1 MNAGGLKAYL
11 WLLKFTSIFQKEDY
25 KNSRKK
31 LQSVASRFSIP
42 DGVTLYNF
50 AANGVKCERAVPDN
64 LREGKIVIY
73 FHGGAYVAGSAQT
86 HRHLTAKLALE
97 SECEVISVDYK
108 LAPEFPFPHAL
119 DDALNAI
126 DGCRL
131 KYPNAKIFL
140 AGDSAGGGLALAA
153 SLKLKEENN
162 QVQGL
167 ILLAPWVD
175 LTFEGEVFKKV
186 NFKDPIL
193 STKRIM
199 TSAALYRGTTSNK
212 NQFVSPIFADLAGLP
227 PAFIQ
232 VGSAD
237 LLFDESKLL
246 AEKLFSASVNVEYD
260 PWHGQP
266 HVFQFFWPILPQ
278 GEIAIQKISTWIK
291 SQQ

>member
-1 MNAGGLKAYL
+1 MNAGGLKAFL
-11 WLLKFTSIFQKEDY
+11 WLRKWLGAFSKQDY
-25 KNSRKK
+25 HSSRKK
-31 LQSVASRFSIP
+31 LNEATSRFIVP
-42 DGVTLYNF
+42 DGVQVFNF

-64 LREGKIVIY
+64 LQADKIIIY

-86 HRHLTAKLALE
+86 HRHLTAKIALE
-97 SECEVISVDYK
+97 CKCEVVSVDYK

-131 KYPNAKIFL
+131 KYPQAKIYL

-162 QVQGL
+162 QVKGL

-175 LTFEGEVFKKV
+175 LTLEGEVFRKL

-193 STKRIM
+193 SAKRLR
-199 TSAALYRGTTSNK
+199 TSASLYIATASNK
-212 NQFVSPIFADLAGLP
+212 NIYISPIFADLTGLP

-232 VGSAD
+232 SGEAD
-237 LLFDESKLL
+237 LLFDENKILV
-246 AEKLFSASVNVEYD
+246 EKLGSAGVKVEFD
-260 PWHGQP
+260 CWKGQP
-266 HVFQFFWPILPQ
+266 HVFQIFWPLLPKA
-278 GEIAIQKISTWIK
+278 ENAIQKISSWLNNN
-291 SQQ
+291 

>member
-1 MNAGGLKAYL
+1 MNAGGLKTFL
-11 WLLKFTSIFQKEDY
+11 WLRKCLGAFSKQDY
-25 KNSRKK
+25 HSSRKK
-31 LQSVASRFSIP
+31 LSEATSRFSVP
-42 DGVTLYNF
+42 DGVEVYNF
-50 AANGVKCERAVPDN
+50 AANGVKCERSVPAD
-64 LREGKIVIY
+64 LLADKIIIY

-86 HRHLTAKLALE
+86 HRHLTAKIALE
-97 SECEVISVDYK
+97 CKCEVVSVDYK

-175 LTFEGEVFKKV
+175 LTFEGEVFRKL

-193 STKRIM
+193 SAKRLK
-199 TSAALYRGTTSNK
+199 TSADLYRGAESSK
-212 NQFVSPIFADLAGLP
+212 NIYISPLFADLAGLP

-232 VGSAD
+232 SGDAD
-237 LLFDESKLL
+237 LLFDENKLL
-246 AEKLFSASVNVEYD
+246 VEKLISAGVNTHFD
-260 PWHGQP
+260 PWKGLP
-266 HVFQFFWPILPQ
+266 HVFQIFWPILPKA
-278 GEIAIQKISTWIK
+278 ESAIQQISSWFNNH
-291 SQQ
+291 

>member
-11 WLLKFTSIFQKEDY
+11 WLLKWVSIFKKEDY
-25 KNSRKK
+25 LNSRKK
-31 LQSVASRFSIP
+31 LQTVASRFSVP
-42 DGVTLYNF
+42 DEVTLYNF
-50 AANGVKCERAVPDN
+50 AANGVKCERAVPNN
-64 LREGKIVIY
+64 LQEGKIIIY

-86 HRHLTAKLALE
+86 HRHLTAKIALE
-97 SECEVISVDYK
+97 SECEVITVDYK

-175 LTFEGEVFKKV
+175 LTCDGAVYQKA

-193 STKRIM
+193 SAKRLK
-199 TSAALYRGTTSNK
+199 TSAALYQGTVSNK
-212 NQFVSPIFADLAGLP
+212 NPYISPLFADLSGLP

-232 VGSAD
+232 AGSAD
-237 LLFDESKLL
+237 LLFDENKLL
-246 AEKLFSASVNVEYD
+246 VEKLNSAGVNIEFD
-260 PWHGQP
+260 PWNGMP
-266 HVFQFFWPILPQ
+266 HVFQFFWPILPSA
-278 GEIAIQKISTWIK
+278 EFAIQKISMWIK
-291 SQQ
+291 NQ

>member
-1 MNAGGLKAYL
+1 M
-11 WLLKFTSIFQKEDY
+11 WLLKWASIFKKEDY

-31 LQSVASRFSIP
+31 LQTVASRFSEP

-50 AANGVKCERAVPDN
+50 AANGVKCERAVPEN
-64 LREGKIVIY
+64 LREGKIIIY

-126 DGCRL
+126 DGCRQ

-175 LTFEGEVFKKV
+175 LTCDEPIYHKA

-193 STKRIM
+193 SAKRLK
-199 TSAALYRGTTSNK
+199 TSAALYQGAASSK
-212 NQFVSPIFADLAGLP
+212 NPFISPIFGDLAGLP

-232 VGSAD
+232 VGTAD
-237 LLFDESKLL
+237 LLFDENKLL
-246 AEKLFSASVNVEYD
+246 VEKLNAAGVKIDFDLWN
-260 PWHGQP
+260 GLP
-266 HVFQFFWPILPQ
+266 HVFQFFWPILSQ
-278 GEIAIQKISTWIK
+278 SEAAIHKISTWIK
-291 SQQ
+291 SH